1 MESLASGFLTWPRLL
16 VSPLLRTLGRVA
28 AVCPRQSSATR
39 SIFRVQTRAFSRATA
54 EPNVRGAAVV
64 QTDNVA
70 DLVNGWHVGNNR
82 TNAHYSYF
90 LGRADHDCPARSPAV
105 RFDKAGRCL
114 CSTRSVVPR
123 AQTPPCHNA
132 HLRTSPASMANG
144 GSGNA
149 DTPNSFL
156 PGRPAGYNGMVAS
169 RVSSTG

>member
-39 SIFRVQTRAFSRATA
+39 STFRVQTRAFSRATA
-54 EPNVRGAAVV
+54 V
-64 QTDNVA
+64 
-70 DLVNGWHVGNNR
+70 GWRVGNNR

-105 RFDKAGRCL
+105 RFDKAGSCL
-114 CSTRSVVPR
+114 CSTRSEVPR